1 MNYNSIKV
9 IPQNFEILKKISQ
22 DLQIDCLSEL
32 IDNLINDYMFT
43 IQINNNKR
51 SNINSITQ
59 LFECLYNRKKL
70 KTEIVNELII
80 NSKWSQAKENVEE
93 LAACIIQ
100 VIHSDILLHP
110 FLLDLI
116 IMLDKSN
123 SDNNQLNVLLPFIT
137 KNLLS
142 NIGHNLLNCS
152 FKKKKKILNKD
163 IYDEIVKY
171 IHCNMYLDNFLVGY
185 AAFNNKK
192 YLCCERINNSLI
204 WFFKEEF

>member
-51 SNINSITQ
+51 SNINSISQ

-70 KTEIVNELII
+70 KTEIVNELIV

-93 LAACIIQ
+93 LAACVIQ

-152 FKKKKKILNKD
+152 FIYRLNQK
-163 IYDEIVKY
+163 
-171 IHCNMYLDNFLVGY
+171 NLF
-185 AAFNNKK
+185 
-192 YLCCERINNSLI
+192 
-204 WFFKEEF
+204 